1 MSPRDNPAT
10 SGRGRRVFRRR
21 FFTIIVLLGALFL
34 LRPLMVNIALWRA
47 AVCLEERSHT
57 RSLRWL
63 QFATLTGDDSAE
75 LHYFL
80 ARVNRRIKRYPQ
92 VHEHLRAAHER
103 GWNTDSLRR
112 EYMLASAQTGD
123 FELLRDYWATLFNSA
138 GSDGPE
144 ISDAYV
150 RFCIRELRLEDAAAV
165 LAAWERDFPDD
176 AQPHIRRGQISE
188 ATGNW
193 TKMVE
198 EFGRALQLNPTRI
211 DGQLGLVRGY
221 MGMAKYERAEQLLRQ
236 VVQVAPDNPEAAFR
250 LGRTLLKLGRE
261 NESRD
266 ALKTEVDSHPDNFD
280 ALAELG
286 NLELQTDRPAEAL
299 AALEHAV
306 ELRPS
311 STETRFSRGKAL
323 QALGRKDE
331 AADDFRF
338 VQRSTKPLIRLSQLT
353 TRLPSEPKNVELR
366 FEIASITWEFRSRD
380 EGLQWYRSVLALDP
394 DHQDAHAAVA
404 RHDASTGDREQTDEP
419 SHSDD

>member
-1 MSPRDNPAT
+1 MSPRDNVESPVRRKRNA
-10 SGRGRRVFRRR
+10 RRRVVS
-21 FFTIIVLLGALFL
+21 IIVLLGVLFL
-34 LRPLMVNIALWRA
+34 MRPLLVDVALWRA
-47 AVCLEERSHT
+47 AVCLEQRAHA

-63 QFATLTGDDSAE
+63 QLATFAGDDSAE
-75 LHYFL
+75 LHFFL
-80 ARVNRRIKRYPQ
+80 ARVNRRINMYSQ

-112 EYMLASAQTGD
+112 EYILASAQTGD
-123 FELLRDYWATLFNSA
+123 FELLRDHWADLFNSA

-150 RFCIRELRLEDAAAV
+150 RKCIRDLQLDDAGSV
-165 LAAWERDFPDD
+165 LTAWEQDFPDD
-176 AQPHIRRGQISE
+176 AQPHILRGRISE

-193 TKMVE
+193 NKMVE
-198 EFGRALQLNPTRI
+198 EFSRALELDPTRV

-221 MGMAKYERAEQLLRQ
+221 MGLAKYEQAEQVLRQ
-236 VVQVAPDNPEAAFR
+236 VVQVAPENPEAAFR

-261 NESRD
+261 SESREV
-266 ALKTEVDSHPDNFD
+266 LKMETDRHLDNFE
-280 ALAELG
+280 AFAELG
-286 NLELQTDRPAEAL
+286 NLELQADHPDAARI
-299 AALEHAV
+299 ALEHAV
-306 ELRPS
+306 ALRPS

-353 TRLPSEPKNVELR
+353 SRLPKEPENIELR
-366 FEIASITWEFRSRD
+366 FEIASITWEFRSRE

-394 DHQDAHAAVA
+394 SHTDAHAAVA
-404 RHDASTGDREQTDEP
+404 RHHASIGDHNQSEDRG
-419 SHSDD
+419 HSDN